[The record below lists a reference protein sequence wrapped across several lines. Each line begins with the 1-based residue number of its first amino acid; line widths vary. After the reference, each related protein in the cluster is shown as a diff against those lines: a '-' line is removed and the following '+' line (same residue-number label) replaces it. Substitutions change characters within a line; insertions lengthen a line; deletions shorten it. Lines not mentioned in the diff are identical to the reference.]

1 MVEPYLPVELY
12 VPHRSPMLLVDRL
25 LSDDG
30 ECVEVEATVPADGL
44 FVRDGMMP
52 SWVGLE
58 LMAQTIG
65 VFAGRRRRE
74 RSEDVRLGFL
84 LGTRRYST
92 TVEGFAV
99 GSRLT
104 VHARME
110 ILSEQGLAVF
120 NCRILLGGEVVAE
133 ALMNVFQPNDVE
145 GFLKEALGV

>member
-1 MVEPYLPVELY
+1 
-12 VPHRSPMLLVDRL
+12 
-25 LSDDG
+25 
-30 ECVEVEATVPADGL
+30 
-44 FVRDGMMP
+44 MMP